1 MKLGALFLLVLAQA
15 VAPPQFRSGVNF
27 VEVDVVVADRSGVPV
42 RGLRREDFE
51 VTEDGRPVEL
61 LTFSAVDVPAAAPAA
76 VIPPLDRSGTSVAA
90 NDQPE
95 DGRVLLIVLD
105 DYHVSFDAGR
115 AATSRAIA
123 NKLVERMGPSDL
135 VAVMSTSGQRSTQA
149 EFTSDKAKLLE
160 AIKGFFPQS
169 EASAGGIAERRAP
182 ASGGRGGGGGGM
194 GFVAGIKARWAME
207 TLSSA
212 ATGLAL
218 IPHRRKAVLLVTQ
231 GLPVSVEDIIS
242 NSHASDAFQALR
254 DFILTAQRS
263 NIAVYTMDPCGL
275 DMTDG
280 CSTYSRQNLQTLAE
294 ATGGFAVTN
303 TNAPERGVDRMI
315 AETGTYYLIGYSS
328 PAPPYDGKRHRIK
341 VRTREPGHQVR
352 ARESYITP
360 RRAPQ
365 AKAAPA
371 AIDALVEAPI
381 QSRGLTM
388 RIAAVPAPLATKPGA
403 TVAVGIELLTADAA
417 RAESIDF
424 TLAAIDSNGK
434 VYSRQRSRSTF
445 QAKGAP
451 PTGWARLGSRV
462 DVPPGRY
469 QIRLAAVGGNGVG
482 GSVFTE
488 VTVPK
493 FTDDLAIGGLSLGS
507 PALRTEERAE
517 LIAGVLP
524 LVPLATREF
533 PAATSLVAQLPIRAT
548 AKGAAAIKI
557 ETRLLRNDRD
567 PMVLPPPAGA
577 QVGFTGPAGA
587 VYQVPLP
594 PNLDAGAYRV
604 IVDVTS
610 GRDRATREVS
620 FRVLPKP

>member
-1 MKLGALFLLVLAQA
+1 MKLSALFLLLLAQA
-15 VAPPQFRSGVNF
+15 VAPPQFKSGVNF
-27 VEVDVVVADRSGVPV
+27 VEVDVVVADRTGVPV

-51 VTEDGRPVEL
+51 VTEDGKPVEL
-61 LTFSAVDVPAAAPAA
+61 LTFSAVDVPAAEPAA

-90 NDQPE
+90 NDQPQ

-160 AIKGFFPQS
+160 AIKAFFPQS
-169 EASAGGIAERRAP
+169 ETGADGIA
-182 ASGGRGGGGGGM
+182 ASGLPRRGGGGGGM
-194 GFVAGIKARWAME
+194 GFVGGIKARWAMD
-207 TLSSA
+207 TLRSA

-231 GLPVSVEDIIS
+231 GLPVSVEDIITNS
-242 NSHASDAFQALR
+242 NASDAFQALR

-263 NIAVYTMDPCGL
+263 NIAIYTMDPCGL
-275 DMTDG
+275 DLDAG
-280 CSTYSRQNLQTLAE
+280 CSTSSRQNLQTLAE
-294 ATGGFAVTN
+294 ATGGFSVTN
-303 TNAPERGVDRMI
+303 TNAPEASVDRMI

-352 ARESYITP
+352 ARESYISP

-365 AKAAPA
+365 AKAAPS

-403 TVAVGIELLTADAA
+403 TVAVGIELLAADAA
-417 RAESIDF
+417 RAGSIDF
-424 TLAAIDSNGK
+424 TLVAVDSNGK
-434 VYSRQRSRSTF
+434 VSTPAAIPEHFPGEGSTARRMDPSRVARRRASGPIPNPPGGGRREWHWRQRLHRS
-445 QAKGAP
+445 
-451 PTGWARLGSRV
+451 
-462 DVPPGRY
+462 D
-469 QIRLAAVGGNGVG
+469 
-482 GSVFTE
+482 
-488 VTVPK
+488 
-493 FTDDLAIGGLSLGS
+493 
-507 PALRTEERAE
+507 RAE
-517 LIAGVLP
+517 IHERPGDRRALARVAGVAHRAAGR
-524 LVPLATREF
+524 VHRER
-533 PAATSLVAQLPIRAT
+533 PAA
-548 AKGAAAIKI
+548 GAAADPGVPGGDPARRTTADSRHG
-557 ETRLLRNDRD
+557 EWRRGDHHRNAAVAERPGPDG
-567 PMVLPPPAGA
+567 VTGA
-577 QVGFTGPAGA
+577 
-587 VYQVPLP
+587 
-594 PNLDAGAYRV
+594 
-604 IVDVTS
+604 S
-610 GRDRATREVS
+610 GRAGGVHRAGRRGLSGAAAAEPGCWRLSPDRRRRVRHADRATREVS

>member
-1 MKLGALFLLVLAQA
+1 MKLSALFLLLLAQA
-15 VAPPQFRSGVNF
+15 VAPPQFKSGVNF
-27 VEVDVVVADRSGVPV
+27 VEVDVVVADRNGVPV
-42 RGLRREDFE
+42 RGLRREDFA
-51 VTEDGRPVEL
+51 VTEDGKPVEL
-61 LTFSAVDVPAAAPAA
+61 LTFSAVDVPAAEPAA

-90 NDQPE
+90 NDQPQ

-160 AIKGFFPQS
+160 AIKTFFPQS
-169 EASAGGIAERRAP
+169 ENGADGIAASGFPQRAGGGAGM
-182 ASGGRGGGGGGM
+182 SFVGGL
-194 GFVAGIKARWAME
+194 KARWAMD
-207 TLSSA
+207 TLRSA

-231 GLPVSVEDIIS
+231 GLPVSVEDIITNS
-242 NSHASDAFQALR
+242 NATDAFQALR

-263 NIAVYTMDPCGL
+263 NIAIYTMDPCGL
-275 DMTDG
+275 DLDAG
-280 CSTYSRQNLQTLAE
+280 CSTSSRQNLQTLAE
-294 ATGGFAVTN
+294 ATGGFSVTN
-303 TNAPERGVDRMI
+303 TNAPEASVDRMI

-352 ARESYITP
+352 ARESYISP

-365 AKAAPA
+365 AKAAPS

-388 RIAAVPAPLATKPGA
+388 KIAAVPAPLATKPGA
-403 TVAVGIELLTADAA
+403 TIAVGIELLAADAA
-417 RAESIDF
+417 RAGSIDF
-424 TLAAIDSNGK
+424 TLVAVDSNGK
-434 VYSRQRSRSTF
+434 VSTRQRSRSTF

-451 PTGWARLGSRV
+451 PAGWARLGSRV

-469 QIRLAAVGGNGVG
+469 QIRLAAVGGNGTG

-493 FTDDLAIGGLSLGS
+493 FTNDLAIGGLSLGS
-507 PALRTEERAE
+507 PALRTEQRAE
-517 LIAGVLP
+517 AIASVLP
-524 LVPLATREF
+524 LVPLPTLEF
-533 PAATSLVAQLPIRAT
+533 PAATPLVAQLPIRAT
-548 AKGAAAIKI
+548 ANGDAAINI

-567 PMVLPPPAGA
+567 PMVLPAPAAA
-577 QVGFTGPAGA
+577 QVGFTGPGGA

-594 PNLDAGAYRV
+594 PNLEAGAYRL
-604 IVDVTS
+604 IVDVAS
-610 GRDRATREVS
+610 GRDRATREMS